1 MSGSYRPSIAERIAW
16 TTELGATD
24 AKVLQ
29 ALASCG
35 DWETGRRCY
44 PNLAT
49 LVRRSGVSR
58 ATVTRRLRRLEDPT
72 QPGGPWIRATARRH
86 RHSTTYDVQTDR
98 LATRAPKE
106 QQVTMPIVIEPHR
119 SEAHFEPQQESEA
132 QIEPQPTQFEAQN
145 EPPISLPDLVP
156 DVRTH
161 TPRAREA
168 DDTTPDDAELPLL
181 GPVPPLKC
189 AHPHAHAWCEGRVH
203 VPRILHFE
211 FLDRLDTRPGESPSQ
226 KAGRLVAFYA
236 ANQAHLSPEAAIAN
250 PFAYW
255 NAAFAAWVA
264 HEAVPKVQAP
274 AQRRPDGIPS
284 RRGCGH
290 DTECAT
296 RQAHIDRTIADGR
309 AERERKSG

>member
-1 MSGSYRPSIAERIAW
+1 
-16 TTELGATD
+16 
-24 AKVLQ
+24 VLV
-29 ALASCG
+29 ALWSCG
-35 DWETGRRCY
+35 DFETGRNCRPY
-44 PNLAT
+44 
-49 LVRRSGVSR
+49 VRTIVARSGLSR
-58 ATVTRRLRRLEDPT
+58 ATVTRTLASLRDAT
-72 QPGGPWIRATARRH
+72 QPGGAWIRPTRTHH
-86 RHSTTYDVQTDR
+86 RQATTYDIQIDR
-98 LATRAPKE
+98 LAPRPPKE
-106 QQVTMPIVIEPHR
+106 QQMTVRTVLDSPR
-119 SEAHFEPQQESEA
+119 SDTRSDDPVEAHNEPQGGVEA
-132 QIEPQPTQFEAQN
+132 HIEPQDPILEAQN
-145 EPPISLPDLVP
+145 EPPTSDQDLVP
-156 DVRTH
+156 EERTH

-168 DDTTPDDAELPLL
+168 ETTLAPELPLL
-181 GPVPPLKC
+181 GSVPPTKC

-211 FLDRLDTRPGESPSQ
+211 FLDRLDTRPGESPAQ

-264 HEAVPKVQAP
+264 HETVPKVHAP